1 MNKKQ
6 KAMLARI
13 IVAFIIYILAIISEK
28 IRRSGEFFRHMAQI
42 NRIPGTVSDYR
53 LGYYL

>member
-28 IRRSGEFFRHMAQI
+28 SGVRENFSGIWPKLIGCRV
-42 NRIPGTVSDYR
+42 P
-53 LGYYL
+53 